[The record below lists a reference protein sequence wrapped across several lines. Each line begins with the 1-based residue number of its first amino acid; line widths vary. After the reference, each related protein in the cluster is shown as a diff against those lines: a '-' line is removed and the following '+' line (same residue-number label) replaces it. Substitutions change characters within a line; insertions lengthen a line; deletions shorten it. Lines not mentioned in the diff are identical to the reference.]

1 MHHAERFIDSLHAR
15 GMNRGLTLNGVVSH
29 LRLLLPQ
36 AKNDTAG
43 LHKPDRPDQR

>member
-1 MHHAERFIDSLHAR
+1 MD
-15 GMNRGLTLNGVVSH
+15 VVSH

-43 LHKPDRPDQR
+43 LHKPDRHDQR